1 MSNLQSM
8 TRNEQVRESSHG
20 AHFTI
25 TQSPLETSSEIVDE
39 ADQLWILYK
48 KNPTDQLRNRLIER
62 YMPIVRSRAERIW
75 ARLPEGIELDDLIS
89 AGNFGLMDAISVFD
103 PSRGIRFEAFCLPRI
118 QGSIVDELRKMDWV
132 PRIVRSKAT
141 KLNDAYKN
149 LQIEHGRKPTDMEVA
164 DYLNISVEELHQLYA
179 ETHNVNISSLDK
191 SWGDNDSS
199 KEIRE
204 IDVVPDKRSE
214 DPTERLAKIDVIRN
228 FTKGLSKTE
237 RMIVILY
244 YYEEFTM
251 REIGA
256 ALELSE
262 SRVSQMHSAIVD
274 RIKKM
279 YKNQM

>member
-1 MSNLQSM
+1 MSNLQSII
-8 TRNEQVRESSHG
+8 RNEQVRESSHG
-20 AHFTI
+20 VHFNI
-25 TQSPLETSSEIVDE
+25 AQSQGDSVDIVDE

-48 KNPTDQLRNRLIER
+48 QNPTDQLRNRLVER
-62 YMPIVRSRAERIW
+62 YMPIVRNRAERIW
-75 ARLPEGIELDDLIS
+75 ARLPDGIELDDLIS

-103 PSRGIRFEAFCLPRI
+103 PARGIRFEAFCLPRI

-149 LQIEHGRKPTDMEVA
+149 LQIEHGRKPTDQEVA
-164 DYLNISVEELHQLYA
+164 EYLNISVEELQQLYA

-191 SWGDNDSS
+191 SWGDNDGS

-228 FTKGLSKTE
+228 FTKGLTKTE
-237 RMIVILY
+237 RMIIILY

-256 ALELSE
+256 SLELSE

-279 YKNQM
+279 YKSQM

>member
-1 MSNLQSM
+1 MSNLQSI
-8 TRNEQVRESSHG
+8 TRGEQVRESSHG
-20 AHFTI
+20 VHFTI
-25 TQSPLETSSEIVDE
+25 AKPIEDPADIIDE

-48 KNPTDQLRNRLIER
+48 QNPTDQLRNRLIER

-75 ARLPEGIELDDLIS
+75 TRLPDGIELDDLIS

-132 PRIVRSKAT
+132 PRIIRSKAT

-149 LQIEHGRKPTDMEVA
+149 LQVEHGRKPTDQEVA
-164 DYLNISVEELHQLYA
+164 DYLNISVDELQQFYA
-179 ETHNVNISSLDK
+179 ETHSVNIASLDK
-191 SWGDNDSS
+191 SWNGDEGS

-228 FTKGLSKTE
+228 FTKGLTKTE

-279 YKNQM
+279 YKNQL